1 MFPPRLRPYLFE
13 LLSTLQYPHTIAQ
26 RHPCSSSVAVIDR
39 GTCQQPLLTP
49 SRRSLWHHQDSNPM
63 TKVKSCSVKALN
75 IKKKFKEKCIF
86 YHDINTI
93 SSYRPTLSQMLISC
107 NRKQHRYPDLCYC
120 IRNVKKGEQWN

>member
-26 RHPCSSSVAVIDR
+26 RHPCLSSVAVIDR

-75 IKKKFKEKCIF
+75 IKKKKKNLRKSVSFIMISILYRRIAQP
-86 YHDINTI
+86 YHRCSYLATENSIDIQT
-93 SSYRPTLSQMLISC
+93 SVTVLEM
-107 NRKQHRYPDLCYC
+107 
-120 IRNVKKGEQWN
+120 